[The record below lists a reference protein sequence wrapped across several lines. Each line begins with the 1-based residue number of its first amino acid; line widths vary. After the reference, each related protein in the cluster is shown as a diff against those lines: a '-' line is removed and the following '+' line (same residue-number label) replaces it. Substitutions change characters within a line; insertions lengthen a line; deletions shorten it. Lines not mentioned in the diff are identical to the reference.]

1 MIITEVWVPGN
12 PRTKGSLTAK
22 GGHAKDSVQSSRW
35 RALMAEQVRRDI
47 ARRMSHDLD
56 MRGQTLR
63 RPYESAVD
71 VELVAFLS
79 VPAAVTTAVALFEG
93 GSAQSSPAIWHNAGD
108 VDKLARNVLDAIAN
122 DAKSAI
128 MNGGAIVNDNQV
140 VRLVAEKYAAAPGE
154 QGLWLRVTAVSH
166 EALLTLRM
174 VAGITVG
181 NFRRAAVR

>member
-22 GGHAKDSVQSSRW
+22 GGYAKDTVQSSRW

-47 ARRMSHDLD
+47 ERRNATHPGYDPPM
-56 MRGQTLR
+56 
-63 RPYESAVD
+63 RPYQGAVD
-71 VELVAFLS
+71 VELVAFLA
-79 VPAAVTTAVALFEG
+79 VPSTVNDSIEV
-93 GSAQSSPAIWHNAGD
+93 PAIWHNAGD
-108 VDKLARNVLDAIAN
+108 VDKLARNVLDAIAA

-154 QGLWLRVTAVSH
+154 QGLWLRVETVDSG
-166 EALLTLRM
+166 ALR
-174 VAGITVG
+174 
-181 NFRRAAVR
+181 FRQRRADVIRRMAGAFR